1 MFPNSRTLFAQ
12 TLHMQIFHPVIAAAT
27 VSLLLLST
35 SPALAQQP
43 VTPAQQRAE
52 MLRKNEAR
60 LIYPF
65 VKGGIM
71 TGVLPVSSV
80 EMAVDKNKTCKL
92 VFDFS
97 YGSPALYAEG
107 KVNPGLEEICRILNL
122 HSGAGIPDNKLDIV
136 IILHGPAT
144 MTFLQEAAYK
154 QRFGTDNGNM
164 SLLKALQ
171 AKGVQFV
178 VCGQT
183 LQLRELDP
191 QKLVA
196 GTKVAFSAR
205 TAISTLVSQG
215 YVLFPVT
222 SMD

>member
-1 MFPNSRTLFAQ
+1 
-12 TLHMQIFHPVIAAAT
+12 MQFLRLARMVANALMPLV
-27 VSLLLLST
+27 LSA
-35 SPALAQQP
+35 SAYAQQP
-43 VTPAQQRAE
+43 LTPAQQRAE
-52 MLRKNEAR
+52 MFRKKEAK

-65 VKGGIM
+65 VRGGIT

-80 EMAVDKNKTCKL
+80 DMAVDQSKTCKL

-97 YGSPALYAEG
+97 YGSPALYTEG

-122 HSGAGIPDNKLDIV
+122 HSGAGIPDNKMDIV

-144 MTFLQEAAYK
+144 MTFLQETAYK
-154 QRFGTDNGNM
+154 ERFGAANANLG
-164 SLLKALQ
+164 LLHALQ
-171 AKGVQFV
+171 SKGVKFV

-191 QKLVA
+191 KKLLP

-205 TAISTLVSQG
+205 SAISMLVSQG

-222 SMD
+222 SLD